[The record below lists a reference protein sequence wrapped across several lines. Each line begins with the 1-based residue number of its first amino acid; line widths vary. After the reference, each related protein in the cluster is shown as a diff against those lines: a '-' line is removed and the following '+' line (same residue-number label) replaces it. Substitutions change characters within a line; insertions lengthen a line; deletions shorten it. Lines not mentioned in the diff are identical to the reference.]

1 MVAIDQQ
8 FGRGQAVEDYAK
20 AIYSL
25 QLRAAGDAIST
36 NALAERC
43 DVTAASV
50 SAMMKKLAERGLV
63 THEPYHGVRLTNAG
77 ERLALKVIRKHR
89 LLELFLVKSL
99 DVPWDQVH
107 READLLEHHLSDEL
121 ATMIA
126 DKLDQPT
133 HDPHG
138 DPIPTIDGT
147 IDEGHTIA
155 LDALQ
160 PGDAGTFVRVSDSD
174 PAMLRYLADHEIM
187 PGARFE
193 VIDRQPFGGPLSIR
207 FANSIESLGG
217 RLASAMRVELRT
229 TMDADPL
236 ADESGSSSPPA

>member
-1 MVAIDQQ
+1 MAAIDRQH
-8 FGRGQAVEDYAK
+8 GRGHAVEDYAK

-25 QLRAAGDAIST
+25 QLRAGGDAVST

-50 SAMMKKLAERGLV
+50 SAMMKKLAERGLI

-77 ERLALKVIRKHR
+77 ERLALKIIRKHR

-121 ATMIA
+121 AALIA
-126 DKLDQPT
+126 EKLEQPT

-147 IDEGHTIA
+147 IDEGHTVA
-155 LDALQ
+155 LDTLA
-160 PGDAGTFVRVSDSD
+160 PGTTATFVRVSDSD
-174 PAMLRYLADHEIM
+174 PAMLRYLAEHQIM
-187 PGARFE
+187 PGAHLE
-193 VIDRQPFGGPLSIR
+193 VLDRQPFGGPLSIR
-207 FANSIESLGG
+207 FAKSIQSLGG
-217 RLASAMRVELRT
+217 GLAAAMRVELQ
-229 TMDADPL
+229 
-236 ADESGSSSPPA
+236 PPAGS

>member
-1 MVAIDQQ
+1 MAAIDQPSA
-8 FGRGQAVEDYAK
+8 RGQAVEDYAK

-25 QLRAAGDAIST
+25 QLRAGGDAVST

-63 THEPYHGVRLTNAG
+63 THEPYHGVRLTAEG

-89 LLELFLVKSL
+89 LLELFLVESL
-99 DVPWDQVH
+99 AVPWDRVH

-121 ATMIA
+121 AELIA
-126 DKLDQPT
+126 ERLDQPT

-147 IDEGHTIA
+147 IDEGDTVA
-155 LDALQ
+155 LDTLE
-160 PGDAGTFVRVSDSD
+160 PGATGTFVRVSDSD
-174 PAMLRYLADHEIM
+174 PAMLRYLAAHEIM
-187 PGARFE
+187 PGARLE
-193 VIDRQPFGGPLSIR
+193 VLDRQPFGGPLSIR
-207 FANSIESLGG
+207 FAHSIESLGG
-217 RLASAMRVELRT
+217 GLAAAMRVELQ
-229 TMDADPL
+229 
-236 ADESGSSSPPA
+236 PPAGIDQPRSRP

>member
-1 MVAIDQQ
+1 MAAIDEQR
-8 FGRGQAVEDYAK
+8 GSGQAVEDYAK
-20 AIYSL
+20 ALYSL
-25 QLRAAGDAIST
+25 QHRAAGDSVST

-43 DVTAASV
+43 DVTAASA

-63 THEPYHGVRLTNAG
+63 THEPYHGVRLTTKG

-89 LLELFLVKSL
+89 LLELFLVTSL
-99 DVPWDQVH
+99 DVPWDRVH

-121 ATMIA
+121 AALIA
-126 DKLDQPT
+126 EKLDQPT

-147 IDEGHTIA
+147 IDEGHTVA
-155 LDALQ
+155 LDSLE
-160 PGDAGTFVRVSDSD
+160 PGATGTFVRVSDSD

-193 VIDRQPFGGPLSIR
+193 VLDRQPFGGPLSIR

-217 RLASAMRVELRT
+217 GLAGAMHVELQPPTDIDRHT
-229 TMDADPL
+229 VLT
-236 ADESGSSSPPA
+236 DEP

>member
-1 MVAIDQQ
+1 MAAIDEQL
-8 FGRGQAVEDYAK
+8 GRGQAVEDYVK

-25 QLRAAGDAIST
+25 QLRAAGDSVST

-63 THEPYHGVRLTNAG
+63 THEPYHGVRLTSEG
-77 ERLALKVIRKHR
+77 ERLALKVMRKHR

-99 DVPWDQVH
+99 DVPWDRVH

-121 ATMIA
+121 AALIA
-126 DKLDQPT
+126 EKLDQPT

-147 IDEGHTIA
+147 IDEGQTVA
-155 LDALQ
+155 LDTLA
-160 PGDAGTFVRVSDSD
+160 PGATGTFVRVSDSD
-174 PAMLRYLADHEIM
+174 PAMLRYLAEHQIM

-193 VIDRQPFGGPLSIR
+193 VLDRQPFGGPLSIR

-217 RLASAMRVELRT
+217 GLAAAMRVVLQLPAGSDRLGT
-229 TMDADPL
+229 L
-236 ADESGSSSPPA
+236 ADEP

>member
-1 MVAIDQQ
+1 MAAIDQQ
-8 FGRGQAVEDYAK
+8 HCRGQAVEDYAK

-25 QLRAAGDAIST
+25 QLRAGGEPVST
-36 NALAERC
+36 NGLAERC
-43 DVTAASV
+43 DVTAASA

-63 THEPYHGVRLTNAG
+63 THEPYHGVRLTSAG

-89 LLELFLVKSL
+89 LLELFLVESL

-121 ATMIA
+121 AALIA
-126 DKLDQPT
+126 EKLHQPT

-147 IDEGHTIA
+147 IDEGHSVA
-155 LDALQ
+155 LDTLA

-174 PAMLRYLADHEIM
+174 PAMLRYLAEHQIM

-193 VIDRQPFGGPLSIR
+193 VLDRQPFGGPLSIR
-207 FANSIESLGG
+207 FASSIESLGG
-217 RLASAMRVELRT
+217 GLAAAMRVELQTAANIDRF
-229 TMDADPL
+229 ADL
-236 ADESGSSSPPA
+236 TDEI